1 MAIQNESSTNTNNT
15 IDTYF
20 EMTGAD
26 TYTLSDISLIN
37 FIQVQIQGLSADEVF
52 VEINGNS
59 TNMSWITLLNDDSTP
74 VNPFDGAD
82 GSFPIKDLDGID
94 EFRLRRVGT
103 ADGTIKVNLTQKTI
117 KNN

>member
-26 TYTLSDISLIN
+26 TYTLPDISLIN
-37 FIQVQIQGLSADEVF
+37 FIQVQIQGLSTDEVF

-59 TNMSWITLLNDDSTP
+59 DNMDWIQLFDKDG
-74 VNPFDGAD
+74 VNPFNA
-82 GSFPIKDLDGID
+82 GSG
-94 EFRLRRVGT
+94 LRDAPLYSAQAVASRCRPGPC
-103 ADGTIKVNLTQKTI
+103 
-117 KNN
+117 